1 MHFCSTSPFRGAANV
16 QYRFFTDGMD
26 DFWSITSLSFSP
38 AKGKKHLI
46 RLPLEGMETTEYRI
60 TGSLNSPDNMKN
72 DISRPMWQIRKV
84 YTLYKKY
91 ETNADLCLLRNI
103 RIHPCC
109 IFNQKRLTYTFDKRS
124 EQESDNCQ
132 IVYLTCDRICFS
144 CPTDWE
150 AGKKP
155 VNQH

>member
-1 MHFCSTSPFRGAANV
+1 MCNTG
-16 QYRFFTDGMD
+16 
-26 DFWSITSLSFSP
+26 FSP
-38 AKGKKHLI
+38 MEWTIPEVSPLFLFLPPKVKTPYPASPGGHGNHGISHNRVSEQPGQRDKRHLTPHVTDKKSIYIIEKH
-46 RLPLEGMETTEYRI
+46 
-60 TGSLNSPDNMKN
+60 
-72 DISRPMWQIRKV
+72 
-84 YTLYKKY
+84 

-103 RIHPCC
+103 R
-109 IFNQKRLTYTFDKRS
+109 
-124 EQESDNCQ
+124 QESDNCQ

>member
-26 DFWSITSLSFSP
+26 DSWSITSLSFSP

-60 TGSLNSPDNMKN
+60 TGSLNSPGNMKN

-103 RIHPCC
+103 R
-109 IFNQKRLTYTFDKRS
+109 
-124 EQESDNCQ
+124 QESDNCQ